1 MENFRG
7 LNFPGKEI
15 FDIDIHQV
23 QSKLAIVDT
32 RDARNGELCSIIGR
46 IAIVAV
52 TCFMDTTVCR
62 TTRTG
67 IRVTHFRGLIFRG
80 PHSTEKNMKNTPPRK
95 IPAIQ

>member
-7 LNFPGKEI
+7 LNFHGKEI
-15 FDIDIHQV
+15 FDIGIHQA

-46 IAIVAV
+46 IAIVAA

-67 IRVTHFRGLIFRG
+67 IRVTLRELIFRG
-80 PHSTEKNMKNTPPRK
+80 PHSTEKNTKNTPPRK
-95 IPAIQ
+95 IPAIR